1 MKAITKYSIL
11 NIYVSSEKER
21 FKMAEPKW
29 LQNMN
34 RDEYLK
40 EDFNADGKSI
50 AGTTVDVI
58 DKNDPEWLDKAA
70 KKVNAA
76 EGDDYVK
83 LDSGLLTVNQLNWM
97 LQNTI
102 GELTFVDDNNQFL
115 WYNRPKDPNAK
126 MKAKRTPDQVG
137 DTMKAIHPDV
147 RDVIPNA
154 KKVVHALRTKEG
166 GHDDVYMPVP
176 TGNLKELVLHYY
188 KRVEDDKGNYIGIYE
203 WVQDLYPLV
212 KYFCETTGQKLVVD
226 EDATTGATYRRNSD
240 PDAATGASTKAE
252 EVKQEKEEKREE
264 VDTISGASHH

>member
-1 MKAITKYSIL
+1 
-11 NIYVSSEKER
+11 
-21 FKMAEPKW
+21 MAEPKW
-29 LQNMN
+29 LKDMN

-40 EDFNADGKSI
+40 EDFDATGK
-50 AGTTVDVI
+50 TKYTVEGI
-58 DKNDPEWLDKAA
+58 DKNDPDWLDKAA
-70 KKVNAA
+70 KKV

-83 LDSGLLTVNQLNWM
+83 LDSGLLTVNQINWM

-102 GELTFVDDNNQFL
+102 GEMTFVDSNNQFL

-126 MKAKRTPDQVG
+126 MKAKRIPEQVG

-154 KKVVHALRTKEG
+154 KKVVHALRTKES

-188 KRVEDDKGNYIGIYE
+188 KRVEDDEGNYAGIYE

-226 EDATTGATYRRNSD
+226 DDATTGATYRRNSD
-240 PDAATGASTKAE
+240 PDAATGASTKAA
-252 EVKQEKEEKREE
+252 EVKEEKHEE
-264 VDTISGASHH
+264 PDTTTGASQH